1 MPKIVFADGAH
12 AGEERAVGAEG
23 LVLGRA
29 SDAGMT
35 IRDVQV
41 SGYHARIAF
50 EDDAWW
56 IHDLDSSNGT
66 QVNGRAVHAIRLND
80 RDKVQLGDT
89 VFVFRDD
96 AVPVAPPLPRTQ
108 PPAAL
113 APPVGSL
120 PVATLVAAEPLA
132 GAAEEAAGGG
142 IEEQATEAAE
152 EEPGALPPTVMAGAP
167 AAAEPLAAVLAAT
180 EEEVQLVR
188 RMNERTEAI
197 RQEVARTIIG
207 QREVL
212 DQVLMC
218 LLAGGHGL
226 LVGLPGMA
234 KTLMV
239 RTVARVLDLKFKR
252 IQFTPDLMPSDI
264 TGTEVLEVNRATGE
278 KEFRFIRGPIFCNLL
293 LADEINRTPPKTQAA
308 LLEAMQEKRVTVG
321 NVTYGLDE
329 PFFVLATQNPIEQ
342 EGTYPLPEAQLDRFM
357 FNIWVDYPEEHE
369 EEQIVSSTTTGRLPD
384 PRCVLSQHEL
394 LQLQEVVRK
403 IPVSPHVVKYVI
415 RLVRATRPGYP
426 KAPAVTKDYVSTGAG
441 PRAGQFLVLAAK
453 ARAVLEGR
461 IHVSCRDIRSA
472 AIPVLRHRIL
482 TNFAADS
489 EGLTPM
495 DIVRKLLEQIEE
507 PGEAAYAAAG

>member
-1 MPKIVFADGAH
+1 MPKIVFTDGAH
-12 AGEERAVGAEG
+12 AGEERVIAAEG
-23 LVLGRA
+23 LILGRA
-29 SDAGMT
+29 LDAGMT

-41 SGYHARIAF
+41 SGHHARIAL

-66 QVNGRAVHAIRLND
+66 QVNGRTVHAIRLND
-80 RDKVQLGDT
+80 RDRVQVGDT
-89 VFVFRDD
+89 VFVFHDD
-96 AVPVAPPLPRTQ
+96 AVLVAAPAPARVPPPVAAPLPIATPLPAAEPAPVAASEPVAP
-108 PPAAL
+108 
-113 APPVGSL
+113 
-120 PVATLVAAEPLA
+120 
-132 GAAEEAAGGG
+132 EA
-142 IEEQATEAAE
+142 AAE
-152 EEPGALPPTVMAGAP
+152 EEEPPPEAP
-167 AAAEPLAAVLAAT
+167 AAMLAAT

-188 RMNERTEAI
+188 QMNERTDAI
-197 RQEVARTIIG
+197 RREVAQTIIG

-264 TGTEVLEVNRATGE
+264 TGTEVLEVNRGTGE

-369 EEQIVSSTTTGRLPD
+369 EEQIVSTTTTGRLPE
-384 PRCVLSQHEL
+384 PRCILSQHEV
-394 LQLQEVVRK
+394 LQLQDVVRK

-426 KAPAVTKDYVSTGAG
+426 NAPAITKDYVSTGAG
-441 PRAGQFLVLAAK
+441 PRAGQFLILAAK

-507 PGEAAYAAAG
+507 PGESAYAES